1 MYICLCK
8 GITDKQLDEI
18 IDQHQGCRRRV
29 ARTMGLD
36 KSCCGRCTAQLPDLI
51 FRRMCE
57 SIPLSA
63 P

>member
-8 GITDKQLDEI
+8 GITEKQLDEI

-36 KSCCGRCTAQLPDLI
+36 KRCCGRCTAQLPDLI
-51 FRRMCE
+51 SSRMAKG
-57 SIPLSA
+57 SFLPAS
-63 P
+63 